1 MFRKPARLIRNLH
14 ADRPVATYTLG
25 VAVWLLT
32 TLILLYFLKIF
43 LLADSTPARLALSL
57 FGLGVLAVH
66 SAMSVY
72 LGDGWKIRFRKLDRE
87 NRFIGFLGRF
97 G

>member
-1 MFRKPARLIRNLH
+1 MFNGPARLIRTLH
-14 ADRPVATYTLG
+14 AGRPTVAYTIGL
-25 VAVWLLT
+25 VVWLMT
-32 TLILLYFLKIF
+32 TLVLLYFLKIF
-43 LLADSTPARLALSL
+43 LLADSTPARVGVSL

-87 NRFIGFLGRF
+87 NRFIRFLGRF

>member
-1 MFRKPARLIRNLH
+1 MFKGPARLIRSLH
-14 ADRPVATYTLG
+14 AGKPRLTYTLG
-25 VAVWLLT
+25 VAVWLIT
-32 TLILLYFLKIF
+32 TVVLLYFLKIL
-43 LLADSTPARLALSL
+43 LLADSAPAHIAVSL

-87 NRFIGFLGRF
+87 NRFIRFLAQF
-97 G
+97 D